1 MRDRPEALV
10 VGGGPAGIGTAV
22 ALQAVGVR
30 VLLVE
35 ARRLGASFRRWPRE
49 TRLLTP
55 SFTANGFGL
64 ADLNAI
70 APGTSPAFSLGEE
83 HPTGRAYA
91 RYLEAV
97 AHHFG
102 VPWVRA
108 RVKGV
113 EYREGVFRLATQ
125 GGFLEAPFL
134 VWAVGE
140 FSFPRRPFPGAS
152 LALAYARVGSFS
164 RLALEAPE
172 RVVIGGYESGLDAAL
187 HLAAR
192 GVRVTVLD
200 PEAPWE
206 ADTGEPS
213 YDLSPYTRSR
223 LRGAPKGRLC
233 LRRERVLALGRSGQ
247 GYLLVTDRGRRTTPH
262 RPLLA
267 TGFADGLDPVRHL
280 FHQGPQ
286 GGPLLSLEDESTLAP
301 GLFLAGPRVR
311 HGGAPFCFIYK
322 FRARFPIVARAIAR
336 RLGRD
341 EGPLEAYQREGMWL
355 EDPTCCQVA
364 CAC

>member
-1 MRDRPEALV
+1 MERPEVLV
-10 VGGGPAGIGTAV
+10 VGGGPAGVGLAV
-22 ALQAVGVR
+22 ALLHVGVR
-30 VLLVE
+30 PLVVE
-35 ARRLGASFRRWPRE
+35 ARRLGASFTNWPRE

-70 APGTSPAFSLGEE
+70 APATSPAFSLGEE

-102 VPWVRA
+102 VPWTRA

-113 EYREGVFRLATQ
+113 GYRGGVFRLDTDR
-125 GGFLEAPFL
+125 GPLEAPFL

-140 FSFPRRPFPGAS
+140 FSFPLRPFPGAS
-152 LALAYARVGSFS
+152 LALPYARVGSFS
-164 RLALEAPE
+164 RLAREAPE
-172 RVVIGGYESGLDAAL
+172 RVVIGGYESGMDAAL
-187 HLAAR
+187 QLAAR
-192 GVRVTVLD
+192 GVRVTVMD
-200 PEAPWE
+200 PKAPWE
-206 ADTGEPS
+206 GDTGEPS
-213 YDLSPYTRSR
+213 YDLSPYTRGRLQEVPKGSLR
-223 LRGAPKGRLC
+223 LRRI
-233 LRRERVLALGRSGQ
+233 RVLALERSGE
-247 GYLLVTDRGRRTTPH
+247 GYVLITEGGKLKTPY

-267 TGFADGLDPVRHL
+267 TGFADGLHLVRHL
-280 FHQGPQ
+280 FARGPR
-286 GGPLLSLEDESTLAP
+286 GEALLSLEDESALVP
-301 GLFLAGPRVR
+301 GLFLAGPKVR

-336 RLGRD
+336 RLGKD
-341 EGPLEAYQREGMWL
+341 EEPLGVYRKEGIWL
-355 EDPTCCQVA
+355 EDPTCCEVS

>member
-1 MRDRPEALV
+1 MDRPEVLV
-10 VGGGPAGIGTAV
+10 VGGGPAGIGMAV
-22 ALQAVGVR
+22 ALRHVGVQAL
-30 VLLVE
+30 VVE
-35 ARRLGASFRRWPRE
+35 ARRLGASFWRWPKE

-70 APGTSPAFSLGEE
+70 APATSPAFSLREE

-97 AHHFG
+97 AHHFQI
-102 VPWVRA
+102 PWVQA

-113 EYREGVFRLATQ
+113 GYRQ
-125 GGFLEAPFL
+125 GLFQLETDRGPLEAPFL
-134 VWAVGE
+134 VFAVGE

-152 LALAYARVGSFS
+152 LALSYARVGSFA
-164 RLALEAPE
+164 RLAREAPE
-172 RVVIGGYESGLDAAL
+172 RVVIGGYESGMDAAL
-187 HLAAR
+187 HLVSR
-192 GVRVTVLD
+192 GVRVLVLD
-200 PEAPWE
+200 PNAPWE
-206 ADTGEPS
+206 GQTGEPS
-213 YDLSPYTRSR
+213 YDLSPFTLDR
-223 LRGAPKGRLC
+223 LRAAPKGLLR
-233 LRRERVLALGRSGQ
+233 LRRGRVLALKRFGE
-247 GYLLVTDRGRRTTPH
+247 GYVLVTEEGRLRTPY

-267 TGFADGLDPVRHL
+267 TGFADGLDLVEHL
-280 FHQGPQ
+280 FVRGPEGQ
-286 GGPLLSLEDESTLAP
+286 VLLTLEDESTLAP

-355 EDPTCCQVA
+355 EDPSCCEVS